1 MMSGTRWAAWL
12 AGLWTGV
19 LVALGA
25 IAAPAAFAVL
35 PRPAA
40 GAVAGRLFAHE
51 AYAGLALG
59 VVLFLLLRRRA
70 RAAAEA
76 GTGSVFSTDMLLVLG
91 ALFCTVVGYFALQ
104 PMMAPARAGQGPL
117 SFGALHGI
125 SSGLYALK
133 AVLVGALAWRL
144 APR

>member
-1 MMSGTRWAAWL
+1 MGGVRGAAWL

-19 LVALGA
+19 LVAVGA
-25 IAAPAAFAVL
+25 IAAPVAFTVL
-35 PRPAA
+35 PRDAA
-40 GAVAGRLFAHE
+40 GLVAGRLFAVE
-51 AYAGLALG
+51 AYAGLAVA

-76 GTGSVFSTDMLLVLG
+76 GTGSVLGADMLLVLG
-91 ALFCTVVGYFALQ
+91 ALFCTVVGHFALQ

-117 SFGALHGI
+117 SFGALHAI
-125 SSGLYALK
+125 ASALYALK

-144 APR
+144 APH